1 MRTESLFKE
10 HINQQ
15 QLEWMEALKHTGCAD
30 HAVLVYSGKLHY
42 HFADDHAG
50 TFRAWGHFLRWI
62 PVDRPDF
69 FVLLR
74 AGHQPQF
81 LPVLPS
87 DYWHDQHLEMPEWW
101 ASSFDIR
108 PLLSVADLGKAL
120 RAAQVSA
127 ERLIFLGEDE
137 KLAASLG
144 CEAHQINP
152 KILLTWLDYHRAY
165 KSDYEVH
172 CLADANELALNGH
185 QAAHECF
192 LAGGDEYDIHMAYLQ
207 ACRVLDSELPYNNI
221 VALNANGAILHYQH
235 KRRYPQ
241 ALSQKSTNQV
251 LLIDAG
257 CRWHSYCSDIT
268 RTWCAPGVHNDF
280 LALLEG
286 MQTLQTAIVDEIR
299 VGSSFVELHKSTHAK
314 LAQLLI
320 DSRLCYGSAEQLL
333 AKGITRAFLPHG
345 LGHLLGLQVHD
356 VGGRLADAHG
366 NFAPPPAEFPTLRTT
381 RAIEERMVFTIEPGL
396 YFIPVLLDALRAGP
410 DSGLLNWPL
419 IEQLQPLGGIRI
431 EDNIWV
437 APHGA
442 HNLTRRPL
450 LQSN

>member
-15 QLEWMEALKHTGCAD
+15 QLEWMDALKHSGCAD

-74 AGHQPQF
+74 AGRQPQF
-81 LPVLPS
+81 LPVLPN
-87 DYWHDQHLEMPEWW
+87 DYWHDQHLDMPEWW

-108 PLLSVADLGKAL
+108 PLLSVTDLGKAL
-120 RAAQVSA
+120 RDAQVSA

-152 KILLTWLDYHRAY
+152 TILLTWLDYQRAY

-172 CLADANELALNGH
+172 CLADANALALNGH
-185 QAAHECF
+185 QAAHESF
-192 LAGGDEYDIHMAYLQ
+192 LAGGDEYDIHMAYLK
-207 ACRVLDSELPYNNI
+207 ACRALDSELPYNNI

-235 KRRYPQ
+235 KKRFQ
-241 ALSQKSTNQV
+241 QTLSQKPANQV

-280 LALLEG
+280 QALLEG

-366 NFAPPPAEFPTLRTT
+366 NFAPPPVEFPTLRTT

-396 YFIPVLLDALRAGP
+396 YFIPVLLDALRAGS
-410 DSGLLNWPL
+410 DSGLLNWQL

-437 APHGA
+437 APHGV

-450 LQSN
+450 AQGS

>member
-1 MRTESLFKE
+1 MHTESLFKD

-15 QLEWMEALKHTGCAD
+15 QLEWMDALDHCGCAD
-30 HAVLVYSGKLHY
+30 HAVLIYSGKLHY

-74 AGHQPQF
+74 AGHAPQF
-81 LPVLPS
+81 LPVLPN
-87 DYWHDQHLEMPEWW
+87 DYWHDQHLDMPEWW

-108 PLLSVADLGKAL
+108 TLLSVADLGKAL
-120 RAAQVSA
+120 RDAGVSA
-127 ERLIFLGEDE
+127 DQLIFLGEDE
-137 KLAASLG
+137 QLAATLG
-144 CEAHQINP
+144 CNTDQVNP
-152 KILLTWLDYHRAY
+152 PKLLTWLDYQRAY
-165 KSDYEVH
+165 KTDYEVH
-172 CLADANELALNGH
+172 CLADASALALTGH

-192 LAGGDEYDIHMAYLQ
+192 LAGGDEYAIHMAYLQ

-235 KRRYPQ
+235 KKRFTAKHAHKPD
-241 ALSQKSTNQV
+241 NQV

-268 RTWCAPGVHNDF
+268 RTWCAPHTQADF
-280 LALLEG
+280 QALLAG
-286 MQTLQTAIVDEIR
+286 MQTLQLAIVDEIR
-299 VGSSFVELHKSTHAK
+299 VGTSFVELHKSTHAK

-320 DSRLCYGSAEQLL
+320 DSRLCFGSAEQLL

-356 VGGRLADAHG
+356 VGGRLADPYG
-366 NFAPPPAEFPTLRTT
+366 NFAPPPPEFPTLRTT
-381 RAIEERMVFTIEPGL
+381 RAIDERMVFTIEPGL
-396 YFIPVLLDALRAGP
+396 YFIPVLLDALR
-410 DSGLLNWPL
+410 SGADARLLNWPL
-419 IEQLQPLGGIRI
+419 IKELLPLGGIRI

-437 APHGA
+437 GPHGV

-450 LQSN
+450 MQGS